1 MFDVIVI
8 GVGGMGSATVYELA
22 RRGVRVLGLEQFE
35 IPHDRGSSH
44 GLSRIIR
51 LAYAEHPFYV
61 PLLRRSYVLWR
72 LLERKTGK
80 RLLIT
85 TGGIDAGEPDSDTIR
100 GSLRSCAMHDIPH
113 VVLDARQLTDRHPGY
128 RLPESMVA
136 VYQPDAGL
144 LIPEQCVTSYV
155 AEARRLGAEVH
166 TSERV
171 AEWQVRHHE
180 VQVTTDVAT
189 YRASRVI
196 LTAGPWVSKLLP
208 MLQSLAIPKRQ
219 VMLWTQPLRP
229 EHFTPEV
236 FPIFNME
243 GLGGRFYGFP
253 SHGGSGFKIG
263 KYHHRQEHADPDDVD
278 RECHP
283 EDERVLREGIAAYFP
298 DANGPALAMKVCLFT
313 NSPDEHFILDVHP
326 DHPEVAIAAGFSGH
340 GFKFCSVIGEIM
352 AQLALEGGTSHDIGM
367 FRLSRFATV

>member
-85 TGGIDAGEPDSDTIR
+85 TGGIDAGEPDSDTIQ
-100 GSLRSCAMHDIPH
+100 GSLRSCATHDIPH
-113 VVLDARQLTDRHPGY
+113 EVLDARQLTERHPGY

-136 VYQPDAGL
+136 VYQPDAGF

-155 AEARRLGAEVH
+155 AQARLLGAEVH

-171 AEWQVRHHE
+171 AGWQVRQHE

-189 YRASRVI
+189 YRARRLI
-196 LTAGPWVSKLLP
+196 LTAGPWASKLLP
-208 MLQSLAIPKRQ
+208 MLHSLAVPKRQ

-298 DANGPALAMKVCLFT
+298 DANGPMLAMKVCLFT

-326 DHPEVAIAAGFSGH
+326 EHPEVAIAAGFSGH

-367 FRLSRFATV
+367 FRLRRFATV

>member
-85 TGGIDAGEPDSDTIR
+85 TGGIDAGEPDSDTIQ
-100 GSLRSCAMHDIPH
+100 GSLRSCATHDIPH

-128 RLPESMVA
+128 RLPKSMVA
-136 VYQPDAGL
+136 VYQPDAGF

-166 TSERV
+166 PSERV

-189 YRASRVI
+189 YRAQRVI
-196 LTAGPWVSKLLP
+196 LTAGPWASKLLP
-208 MLQSLAIPKRQ
+208 MLQSLAVPKRQ
-219 VMLWTQPLRP
+219 VMLWTQPIRP

-352 AQLALEGGTSHDIGM
+352 TQLALDGGASLDIDM
-367 FRLSRFATV
+367 FRLRRFV